1 MRQKKNIWNKVTN
14 YLTIWLILTLFLSNM
29 PISTMYAEMLE
40 ETSTSTAVQETIQST
55 AVSQNLTLKS
65 EGEISESKEKT
76 EMTTPSEPEKLDQVA
91 TGAITGRVWSDD
103 NENGLQEAEEK
114 SLSGVE
120 MFLVEANDK
129 TRIVSKTFTNDSG
142 NYEFTELAAGE
153 YFVAVGAQTLNDIEY
168 LVPIASLQP
177 GSDNKFD
184 TEGETHELSY
194 TKRIKVEKEI
204 IADINAGMRVK
215 PQIQLMSSEKYEIYN
230 ASNTLLNTQT
240 TLKDAVDF
248 CNTTVGTTFTIVLI
262 ADDPAQGAE
271 AKIDSG
277 KNITLRSAGNHTIT
291 QNIENFNQENESAK
305 RHLVVGSG
313 ASLTVESITLAG
325 EGKVYDA
332 VKWGATNGGIQLESA
347 NLTLGD
353 GAVIT
358 KTFGNKGGAIQ
369 AEKKSKVV
377 LKGDSKVLYN
387 QASDMGGGI
396 YASNSSVEMLGTSS
410 VSGNVGQWYT
420 GGIHLTN
427 SGDSELEKSRL
438 TMNGGSI
445 TDNIGKGYDTG
456 GVKVENGSSLTMNA
470 GSITSNIIESDGN
483 GGGIYVADNSSV
495 TINGGEINKNE
506 ANNGAGIYHNGTT
519 LTMTGGKIAENTS
532 RADGSGVYANNPFT
546 MSNGEISA
554 NHSSNNGGGIFMQ
567 GSSLSVTDG
576 KINNNDA
583 KNDGGGIR
591 STNGAELTITTS
603 ELNNNSS
610 NYGGGISANGDSK
623 LTFTSSKILDNKAGQ
638 RGGGINLDSNGTILD
653 MTNGELSGNQA
664 VQGGGILADKANVEI
679 DSVTINGNQATGNGA
694 GSGYGGGILVESG
707 GKATITG
714 SLFNKNTAYDGGG
727 VYISENSQ
735 NLLITDTHFN
745 GNSVRHHGGGL
756 SVNVTD
762 TTLEKVTFENNHAD
776 KHGGGIKVSG
786 AMDLTISDES
796 LIQENEA
803 RYGGGIS
810 ANAGSKMTL
819 NGTNV
824 IGNKAFYLD
833 DDSVAGETSKG
844 GDGGGINIDLVDTTL
859 TMTDGVI
866 SSNQADSS
874 GGGIFAT
881 AHSQFMLTNVSVRGN
896 TALSTHGGG
905 ILLKTSVGR
914 VINSFVEENT
924 AGVNGGG
931 IRLEDY
937 GALTI
942 DDSSVSQNTAP
953 YGGGLSANTASTITM
968 TGATSKISENSTTH
982 FGGGVNIDNADT
994 VFTMEEGT
1002 IEKNP
1007 ARNGGGVFASDQAQ
1021 FIMSGGKITQNTA
1034 INNGA
1039 GLYLQSSATLN
1050 VTNGTI
1056 SLNEA
1061 GISGGGI
1068 FTEDYYYN
1076 SPVDADTY
1084 YKNITITSPGE
1095 VTEDNRS
1102 QAKYPVPAIIN
1113 GPLKFDNKYLNDHQ
1127 VNYFP
1132 DSFKIVYDPNG
1143 GGGERYEE
1151 RYIKNPPAIVKIRS
1165 EEELKYTPPS
1175 KNPDFVFLYWCDNP
1189 DGQGKR
1195 YGLDGMDKITMDS
1208 DKYLY
1213 AIWGPPTTL
1222 SGTIFLD
1229 KNKNSTYEADE
1240 ILENREVTLLKYDE
1254 STDDYLLFE
1263 TTFTN
1268 QDGKYYFAVVDK
1280 GSYKISVKKLDGEY
1294 GRYGFVKKGTTDV
1307 SSHVNQDGQSDSIT
1321 IDIDTE
1327 LKPILNAGYAEAIV
1341 VTGVKMN
1348 AMNWLVYITLT
1359 ILLGV
1364 AAKKIISL
1372 RKKEY

>member
-1 MRQKKNIWNKVTN
+1 MRQKKKIGHRVSSW
-14 YLTIWLILTLFLSNM
+14 LSFWLILSLVLANLPLS
-29 PISTMYAEMLE
+29 IIHAETLE
-40 ETSTSTAVQETIQST
+40 ETSPSTAVQETLQST
-55 AVSQNLTLKS
+55 ATLQS
-65 EGEISESKEKT
+65 RSL
-76 EMTTPSEPEKLDQVA
+76 EPEKPTEVKDTKESTAPSESETIAPTA
-91 TGAITGRVWSDD
+91 TGVITGSVWSDE
-103 NENGLQEAEEK
+103 NEDGIHDADEQM
-114 SLSGVE
+114 LSGVE
-120 MFLVEANDK
+120 IFLVEADDK
-129 TRIVSKTFTNDSG
+129 AQVVTKTFTDGAG
-142 NYEFTELAAGE
+142 NYEFIELTTGE
-153 YFVAVGAQTLNDIEY
+153 YSVAVGAQTLNGTEY
-168 LVPIASLQP
+168 LAPIASLQT
-177 GSDNKFD
+177 GKDNKFD
-184 TEGETHELSY
+184 IEESTQQFSY
-194 TKRIKVEKEI
+194 TKTIKAAQEV
-204 IADINAGMRVK
+204 IADIDAGMRVK
-215 PQIQLMSSEKYEIYN
+215 PKIQLMSSEKYEIYD

-248 CNTTVGTTFTIVLI
+248 CNNTEGTTFTIVLT

-271 AKIDSG
+271 AKINTN
-277 KNITLRSAGNHTIT
+277 KNITLKSAGNHTIT
-291 QNIENFNQENESAK
+291 QNIENFNQDNELVK
-305 RHLVVGSG
+305 RHLVVDQG
-313 ASLTVESITLAG
+313 ASLTVENIVLAG
-325 EGKVYDA
+325 EGKAYNA
-332 VKWGATNGGIQLESA
+332 AKWGATNGGIQLKSA
-347 NLTLGD
+347 NLILGD

-358 KTFGNKGGAIQ
+358 KTFGNRGGAIQ
-369 AEKKSKVV
+369 AENASKVV
-377 LKGDSKVLYN
+377 LKSDSKILSN
-387 QASDMGGGI
+387 QSSDMGGGI
-396 YASNSSVEMLGTSS
+396 YASNSTVEMLDRSS
-410 VSGNVGQWYT
+410 VSGNIGRWYT

-427 SGDSELEKSRL
+427 NGDSGLEKSRL

-445 TDNIGKGYDTG
+445 TGNIGKNYDTG
-456 GVKVENGSSLTMNA
+456 GVKVEKGSSLTMNA
-470 GSITSNIIESDGN
+470 GSITSNIIESNGN
-483 GGGIYVADNSSV
+483 GGGIYIADNSSV

-546 MSNGEISA
+546 MSNGEIST

-567 GSSLSVTDG
+567 GSTLLVTGG

-583 KNDGGGIR
+583 ANDGGGIR
-591 STNGAELTITTS
+591 STNGAVLTITTS
-603 ELNNNSS
+603 EVNNNTAK
-610 NYGGGISANGDSK
+610 YGGSVSANGDSK
-623 LTFTSSKILDNKAGQ
+623 LSFISSKILENKAEQ
-638 RGGGINLDSNGTILD
+638 RGGGINLDGYETILD
-653 MTNGELSGNQA
+653 MAGGEISSNKA
-664 VQGGGILADKANVEI
+664 VQGGGILVDKAKVEVKG
-679 DSVTINGNQATGNGA
+679 VTITGNQATGNGA
-694 GSGYGGGILVESG
+694 GSGYGGGILVEAG
-707 GKATITG
+707 GKATITD
-714 SLFNKNTAYDGGG
+714 SLFTKNTAYDGGG

-735 NLLITDTHFN
+735 ALSIKNTSFN
-745 GNSVRHHGGGL
+745 ENSVRHHGGGL
-756 SVNVTD
+756 SVNTTA

-776 KHGGGIKVSG
+776 RHGGGIKASG
-786 AMDLTISDES
+786 SMDLTISDDS
-796 LIQENEA
+796 LFQANEA

-819 NGTNV
+819 NGTDV
-824 IGNKAFYLD
+824 IGNRAFYLD
-833 DDSVAGETSKG
+833 DASVAGETSKG
-844 GDGGGINIDLVDTTL
+844 GDGGGINIDLANTTL
-859 TMTDGVI
+859 KMDGGVI
-866 SSNQADSS
+866 SGNQADSS
-874 GGGIFAT
+874 GGGIYAT
-881 AHSQFMLTNVSVRGN
+881 AHSEFTLTAVSVRKN

-905 ILLKTSVGR
+905 ILIKTSVGR

-931 IRLEDY
+931 IRLEDH

-968 TGATSKISENSTTH
+968 TGVTSKISENSTTH

-994 VFTMEEGT
+994 IFTMEEGT

-1039 GLYLQSSATLN
+1039 GLYLQDTAILN

-1102 QAKYPVPAIIN
+1102 QAKYPVPEVIN
-1113 GPLKFDNKYLNDHQ
+1113 GPLKFDNNYLNDHQ

-1175 KNPDFVFLYWCDNP
+1175 SNPDFVFLYWCDDPN
-1189 DGQGKR
+1189 GQGKR
-1195 YGLDGMDKITMDS
+1195 YGLDGMDTITMDS

-1229 KNKNSTYEADE
+1229 KNRNSTYDADE
-1240 ILENREVTLLKYDE
+1240 VLENREVTLLKYD
-1254 STDDYLLFE
+1254 TTADDYLPVE

-1268 QDGKYYFAVVDK
+1268 QEGKYYFAVVDK
-1280 GSYKISVKKLDGEY
+1280 GSYKILVKKLDGQY
-1294 GRYGFVKKGTTDV
+1294 GQYGFVKKGTTEI
-1307 SSHVNQDGQSDSIT
+1307 SSHVNKNGQSDPIT
-1321 IDIDTE
+1321 IDIETE
-1327 LKPILNAGYAEAIV
+1327 LKPILNAGYVEAIV
-1341 VTGVKMN
+1341 VTGVKMT
-1348 AMNWLVYITLT
+1348 AMNWFVYITLI
-1359 ILLGV
+1359 ILLGFS
-1364 AAKKIISL
+1364 AKKIIEL
-1372 RKKEY
+1372 RKNDA